1 MKVHISETAVLIIFA
16 VTLIGCILAGI
27 PILAALAV
35 GYLIF
40 SVYTLNR
47 GCSIREL
54 LSMSWKGIRTAKNIL
69 ITFLLIGMLTALWR
83 AAGTIPAIVSYCAG
97 LMNPSV
103 MILMAFLLNCLVSV
117 LTGTAFGTA
126 ATMGVICMT
135 MAKAMGC
142 NEILA
147 GGAILSGVFFGDRCS
162 PVSTSALLVS
172 ELTKTNIF
180 DNIRLMVKTAFVP
193 LVLTCLFYGLC
204 GVLFPASGS
213 GSIALAESFSGVF
226 RLGLIPVLP
235 AVVIMVLSLFRV
247 QVRKAMTA
255 SIVTALFVCLF
266 WQHLDL
272 SALPGI
278 LVNGYHSPDTSI
290 ASMIDGG
297 GIMSMVRVALIITI
311 SSSYSGIFETTG
323 LLNGL
328 KSKIVVLSKRISVF
342 GTILGTSFVAG
353 MVACNQTLA
362 TMLVD
367 QICKDLEPDHQK
379 FAIDMENSVIVT
391 APLIP
396 WSIAGAVPLA
406 SVSAPLISIAA
417 AVFLYLLPM
426 WHFMMQLKESRKQ
439 AV

>member
-1 MKVHISETAVLIIFA
+1 MKVHISETAVLVVFA

-27 PILAALAV
+27 PILAALAI

-40 SVYTLNR
+40 FAYTLSR
-47 GCSIREL
+47 GYSVKDIL
-54 LSMSWKGIRTAKNIL
+54 AMSWKGIKTAKNIL

-97 LMNPSV
+97 LMNPAV

-142 NEILA
+142 NEIFA

-162 PVSTSALLVS
+162 PVSTSALLVA
-172 ELTKTNIF
+172 ELTHTNIF
-180 DNIRLMVKTAFVP
+180 DNIRLMVKTAIVP
-193 LVLTCLFYGLC
+193 LAATCVFYGIC
-204 GVLFPASGS
+204 GIVFPAAGAGNLS
-213 GSIALAESFSGVF
+213 LAESFSSVF
-226 RLGLIPVLP
+226 RLGLIPILP

-247 QVRKAMTA
+247 QVRKAMLA
-255 SIVTALFVCLF
+255 SIVTALGVCLF
-266 WQHLDL
+266 WQHTDPSLIV
-272 SALPGI
+272 GI
-278 LVNGYHSPDTSI
+278 LVNGYKSPDPSI
-290 ASMIDGG
+290 SSMINGG

-311 SSSYSGIFETTG
+311 SSSYSGIFEGTG

-328 KSKIVVLSKRISVF
+328 KSKMGAVSRKITPF
-342 GTILGTSFVAG
+342 GTILMTSVVAG

-362 TMLVD
+362 TMLVN
-367 QICKDLEPDHQK
+367 QICKDLEPDSQK

-391 APLIP
+391 APLVP

-406 SVSAPLISIAA
+406 SVSAPLVSIAA
-417 AVFLYLLPM
+417 AVFLYLLPI
-426 WHFMMQLKESRKQ
+426 WHFIMRARKT
-439 AV
+439 A